1 MSLGMPGCRNTLI
14 LALSD
19 VSTVCVCVCVCEVCM
34 VKLLLHGKSIAT
46 MKTDIHCICSP
57 DQVVFLF
64 PAQSPPLCLPSSE
77 DSLGASRSLSMPRPH
92 AASAITSGGREQ
104 HSHNSK

>member
-1 MSLGMPGCRNTLI
+1 
-14 LALSD
+14 
-19 VSTVCVCVCVCEVCM
+19 M

-57 DQVVFLF
+57 GQVVFLF
-64 PAQSPPLCLPSSE
+64 PAQSPPLGLPSSG
-77 DSLGASRSLSMPRPH
+77 DSLGASRSLSMPRRH